1 MTVRDL
7 FLWGRE
13 KLARAHCPDPET
25 DARLLLYYAA
35 DADLTWYAL
44 HGGDPA
50 EESVQE
56 SYKKAVERRALREP
70 LQYITGTAPF
80 YGYSLRV
87 TPDVLIPRFDTETLV
102 EAVLGI
108 LKPSMR
114 LLDICTG
121 SGCIPAV
128 ISKEF
133 AERTGGGDLDV
144 TASDISEGALHVAR
158 ENAERLGVDIHF
170 VKSDLFSEITGIYD
184 IITANPPYIKEA
196 DISLLDQEVRAFE
209 PHTALS
215 GREDGLYFYRK
226 ITAEASDYLCRD
238 GIMVLEIGAD
248 QAESVSG
255 MLRGHGFRDIRLVRD
270 LGGRDRVLMAKRK
283 T

>member
-1 MTVRDL
+1 MTVREL
-7 FLWGRE
+7 FLWGKE
-13 KLARAHCPDPET
+13 ELARAQCPDPET
-25 DARLLLYYAA
+25 DAKLLLYYAA
-35 DADLTWYAL
+35 DADLTWYAM

-50 EESVQE
+50 EESVRE
-56 SYKKAVERRALREP
+56 LYKKAVARRALREP

-80 YGYSLRV
+80 YGYSLIV
-87 TPDVLIPRFDTETLV
+87 TPDVLIPRFDTEILV
-102 EAVLGI
+102 EKALEVLA
-108 LKPSMR
+108 PSMR

-121 SGCIPAV
+121 SGCIPIV

-133 AERTGGGDLDV
+133 AERTGDGELDV
-144 TASDISEGALHVAR
+144 TASDVSEEALRVAR

-170 VKSDLFSEITGIYD
+170 VKSDLFTEITGTYD
-184 IITANPPYIKEA
+184 VITANPPYIKEA
-196 DISLLDQEVRAFE
+196 EISLLDQEVRAFE

-215 GREDGLYFYRK
+215 GMEDGLYFYRK
-226 ITAEASDYLCRD
+226 ITAEASDYLRRD
-238 GIMVLEIGAD
+238 GIMILEIGAD

-255 MLRGHGFRDIRLVRD
+255 MLHDHGFRDIRLVRD

>member
-1 MTVRDL
+1 MTVREL
-7 FLWGRE
+7 LLWGRE
-13 KLARAHCPDPET
+13 ELAHALCPDPET
-25 DARLLLYYAA
+25 DAKLLLYYAA
-35 DADLTWYAL
+35 DADLSWYAL
-44 HGGDPA
+44 HREDPA
-50 EESVQE
+50 EESTKE
-56 SYKKAVERRALREP
+56 RFRSAVARRALREP

-80 YGYSLRV
+80 YGYSMKV
-87 TPDVLIPRFDTETLV
+87 TPDVLIPRFDTEILV
-102 EAVLGI
+102 EEVLHV
-108 LKPSMR
+108 LEPDMR

-121 SGCIPAV
+121 SGCIPIA
-128 ISKEF
+128 IAKEF
-133 AERTGGGDLDV
+133 GELTGGAGLDV
-144 TASDISEGALHVAR
+144 LASDISEEALHVAR
-158 ENAERLGVDIHF
+158 ENAERLGVRIHF
-170 VKSDLFSEITGIYD
+170 VKSDLFSEITGTFD
-184 IITANPPYIKEA
+184 VITANPPYIREA

-209 PHTALS
+209 PRTALS

-255 MLRGHGFRDIRLVRD
+255 MLRDHGFRDIRLVRD

>member
-1 MTVRDL
+1 MVVCHAKYVVRDDICVFLHAHVYGDPVARVSVNVSSFIPVREDVRPSFKPLREYEGTQEAGTRFGYSFQADRLPRHVISDYGDIPVRENVFFPGPPVL
-7 FLWGRE
+7 FLEDIRFYRIY
-13 KLARAHCPDPET
+13 LVP
-25 DARLLLYYAA
+25 
-35 DADLTWYAL
+35 
-44 HGGDPA
+44 
-50 EESVQE
+50 
-56 SYKKAVERRALREP
+56 
-70 LQYITGTAPF
+70 GT
-80 YGYSLRV
+80 
-87 TPDVLIPRFDTETLV
+87 
-102 EAVLGI
+102 
-108 LKPSMR
+108 
-114 LLDICTG
+114 
-121 SGCIPAV
+121 
-128 ISKEF
+128 
-133 AERTGGGDLDV
+133 
-144 TASDISEGALHVAR
+144 
-158 ENAERLGVDIHF
+158 
-170 VKSDLFSEITGIYD
+170 YD

>member
-1 MTVRDL
+1 MNPRSLLLETAAH
-7 FLWGRE
+7 F
-13 KLARAHCPDPET
+13 RAAGIPDPET
-25 DARLLLYYAA
+25 DSALLLSF
-35 DADLTWYAL
+35 LTGQTPL
-44 HGGDPA
+44 SLRLNSDTELSPDIV
-50 EESVQE
+50 ESFH
-56 SYKKAVERRALREP
+56 AMAERRLAREP

-80 YGYSLRV
+80 YGYSFLI

-170 VKSDLFSEITGIYD
+170 VKSDLFSEITGTYD